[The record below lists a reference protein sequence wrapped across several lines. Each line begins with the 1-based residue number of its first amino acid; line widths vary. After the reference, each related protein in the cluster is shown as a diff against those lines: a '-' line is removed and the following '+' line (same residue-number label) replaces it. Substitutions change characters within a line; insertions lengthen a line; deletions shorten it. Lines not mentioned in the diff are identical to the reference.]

1 MPITS
6 SVSNIDQLVFPV
18 CVGKSRM
25 SKKWRNTTMT
35 WSEIVARLSH
45 TERTPETMEEYL
57 AMSRDKQAETKDKG
71 GVVCGH
77 LKNDANSR
85 QKDLAGRKTKDN
97 ILNRSILTFDIDDCP
112 AGYNPIDVII
122 DQLPHVEAVAYTTH
136 KHTKEHPRWRV
147 FIPLSEWVTPFYY
160 EAIARKIGSMIGM
173 EHMDKTTFQYNR
185 LMYWPSTP
193 TDGEFL
199 FDRAHGDAIS
209 PRGVLT
215 EYPALKRE
223 SAWPRHP
230 EEDPFPVQSPLTE
243 REGEYNN
250 VQRPVVATE
259 KGGVVGAFL
268 EAYPIEQ
275 AIATFLS
282 SVYTPC
288 GMGRYTYVNGSS
300 EGGLVIYD
308 NQFAYSNHATDPAN
322 NGHDNNAFDLVRIH
336 MFGNLDAGTHKTG
349 ANLPSFRAMCDFALE
364 DTNVKAIIA
373 AQKKKELLE
382 DFADLDFSDD
392 DDEQAEQSTPSSSV
406 ATQSQPP
413 QPEEPPTDWVKELQV
428 DRKGKVTDC
437 NPNQDLIL
445 LNDPVFKFIRYDAFH
460 RYNLMQKPSL
470 LKCSSPKL
478 SDEMLR
484 NIATRFYTAYGINMS
499 VNRAAEALSGTQTRR
514 AFNPVQDYIKS
525 VEWDGEPRLDT
536 MLIRYLGAEDN
547 ALNREQT
554 RRWMIGAVRRAFKP
568 GSKFD
573 YMLVLTGPQGI
584 GKSTLLRTIAADGDF
599 FNESLQL
606 DMRGKDLVEQ
616 LNSAWIFEIAE
627 LGGLRSL
634 KETDKVKAFI
644 SVTTD
649 IMRAPYAHTTES
661 YPRHCALAASTN
673 DTTFLSD
680 SSSRKFWIIPVG
692 GISTPP
698 EQWQPQLSEEVPQ
711 LWAEAY
717 AAYKAGE
724 QNFLTAEYEQQA
736 REIQATFNTVT
747 EDPATGIVG
756 AYLDY
761 LLPSDWRSRS
771 RDARRAYLQTY
782 DVNDATQTLLRNRI
796 CSAEVRNEV
805 KECMAYSSQYINKIL
820 TSLGWLRHPSQK
832 ANIDEAYGK
841 QRNVFIRPD
850 TDGSDTFTTR
860 ITEETN
866 TPYRREYDDDEDL

>member
-1 MPITS
+1 MSWGDIVSRLS
-6 SVSNIDQLVFPV
+6 SV
-18 CVGKSRM
+18 K
-25 SKKWRNTTMT
+25 
-35 WSEIVARLSH
+35 
-45 TERTPETMEEYL
+45 RTRETMADYL
-57 AMSRDKQAETKDKG
+57 AMSRDRQAEIKDIG
-71 GVVCGH
+71 GIVCGH
-77 LKNDANSR
+77 LKADAGSR
-85 QKDLAGRKTKDN
+85 QKDMAGRKTKDN
-97 ILNRSILTFDIDDCP
+97 ILNRSILTFDIDSCP
-112 AGYNPIDVII
+112 AGYNPIDVI
-122 DQLPHVEAVAYTTH
+122 DEQLPHVEAFAYTTH
-136 KHTKEHPRWRV
+136 KHTPEHPRWRV

-160 EAIARKIGSMIGM
+160 EAIARKVGSMIGM
-173 EHMDKTTFQYNR
+173 EMMDKTTFQYNR
-185 LMYWPSTP
+185 LMYWPSASK
-193 TDGEFL
+193 DGEFL
-199 FDRAHGDAIS
+199 IDRVHGDPIS
-209 PRGVLT
+209 PRAFLT

-230 EEDPFPVQSPLTE
+230 EEEPFPVQSPLTE

-250 VQRPVVATE
+250 VQRPAVATE

-282 SVYTPC
+282 EVYTPC
-288 GMGRYTYVNGSS
+288 GLGRYTYVNGSS

-308 NQFAYSNHATDPAN
+308 HQFAYSNHATDPAN

-336 MFGNLDAGTHKTG
+336 RFGNLDAGSHKTG

-364 DTNVKAIIA
+364 DTRVRGIIDA
-373 AQKKKELLE
+373 ARARELQN

-392 DDEQAEQSTPSSSV
+392 EDEGEASVPVSSV
-406 ATQSQPP
+406 ATSSQPQP
-413 QPEEPPTDWVKELQV
+413 QQDEDTSWLSTLKV
-428 DRKGKVTDC
+428 DRKGNIVDC
-437 NPNQDLIL
+437 NPNQDIIL
-445 LNDPVFKFIRYDAFH
+445 LNDPVFRLIRYDAFH
-460 RYNLMQKPSL
+460 RYNLMSKPSL
-470 LKCSSPKL
+470 LKCAAKKL

-484 NIATRFYTAYGINMS
+484 NITTRFYVKYGIDMS
-499 VNRAAEALSGTQTRR
+499 VNRAVEVLSGTQTRR
-514 AFNPVQDYIKS
+514 AFNPVQDYITA
-525 VEWDGEPRLDT
+525 VEWDGTQRIDT
-536 MLIRYLGAEDN
+536 LLVRYLGADDTP
-547 ALNREQT
+547 LNRMQT
-554 RRWMIGAVRRAFKP
+554 RRWLIGAVRRAFRP

-584 GKSTLLRTIAADGDF
+584 GKSTLLRTIAAEGEF

-796 CSAEVRNEV
+796 CAAEVRNEV
-805 KECMAYSSQYINKIL
+805 KECMTYSSQYINKIL
-820 TSLGWLRHPSQK
+820 SALGWLIYPSEK
-832 ANIDEAYGK
+832 TFIDDAYGK
-841 QRNVFIRPD
+841 QRNVFVRPD

-866 TPYRREYDDDEDL
+866 APYRREYDDDEDL

>member
-57 AMSRDKQAETKDKG
+57 AMTRDKQSETKDKG

-112 AGYNPIDVII
+112 EGYNPIDVIV

-160 EAIARKIGSMIGM
+160 EAIARKIGSMISM
-173 EHMDKTTFQYNR
+173 EMMDKTTFQYNR

-199 FDRAHGDAIS
+199 FDRAHGDPIS

-250 VQRPVVATE
+250 AQRPAVATE

-364 DTNVKAIIA
+364 DSNVKAVIA
-373 AQKKKELLE
+373 AQKKKELLD

-392 DDEQAEQSTPSSSV
+392 DEEDKAPVQPQQQP
-406 ATQSQPP
+406 SQPQ

-698 EQWQPQLSEEVPQ
+698 EQWQPQLSDEVPQ